1 MRNIKISQKEIYV
14 MIVIFLIT
22 FLVRVPFFDYPVIQD
37 SAKYAELSESLHNNF
52 KYESN
57 GEPCE
62 KYPPGNA
69 FIASFV
75 LFFTDD
81 SGFAVR
87 FVSIFFSSLI
97 ISLCYFF
104 LRFLNLNRV
113 VSLLLSASVFFNPW
127 FFYFTT
133 ISGLSEGAGI
143 FFLLLGLFFMF
154 LYIEKKPKTSI
165 IVLGALF
172 LGLSV
177 MIRIV
182 FIVVVAVFCFYFLW
196 LFMHKK
202 QMKDSFL
209 FVVISTI
216 PFVCWFIRN
225 LLVKTAAESYMDYI
239 SHSIISYPYT
249 LIYFILIVFPVA
261 FLGLIWYILKSFKL
275 IFSGSNKY
283 WKLILVSFVSTILV
297 SALTWDLVNHIGMI
311 QNPWSLTNIHIDL
324 VLLVTNP
331 FFATRYFVTFIPI
344 LTILIGC
351 LFFRKSSVNIKK
363 LLIFTIYVIFLLIFT
378 SFYTGGHVQNS
389 LSVILPIPSTF
400 VQKADTGLQLV
411 HYINNQ
417 EIPNP
422 FINIQINNLLLEEST
437 KNLFNRLCKNCTIL
451 ENDSDKFKDGSF
463 LIIDDSCKN
472 INRVVGYR
480 CTDFSCVFESVGR
493 EKASIFKCN

>member
-1 MRNIKISQKEIYV
+1 

-22 FLVRVPFFDYPVIQD
+22 FLVRVSFFDYPVIQD
-37 SAKYAELSESLHNNF
+37 SAKYAELSESLHNDF
-52 KYESN
+52 KYELN
-57 GEPCE
+57 GEPYE

-69 FIASFV
+69 FIASLV

-97 ISLCYFF
+97 IVLCYFF
-104 LRFLNLNRV
+104 LRFLNINRI

-165 IVLGALF
+165 IVLSALF

-209 FVVISTI
+209 FMVISTI

-225 LLVKTAAESYMDYI
+225 LFVNSTSESYFEYAAHAI
-239 SHSIISYPYT
+239 LSYPHA
-249 LIYFILIVFPVA
+249 LIYFWLIVFPIA
-261 FLGLIWYILKSFKL
+261 FLGLTWHILKSFKV
-275 IFSGSNKY
+275 IFSGHDKY
-283 WKLILVSFVSTILV
+283 WKLVLISFVLTILIGIL
-297 SALTWDLVNHIGMI
+297 AWDLVNHVGMI
-311 QNPWSLTNIHIDL
+311 QNPWSLTKFSIDL
-324 VLLVTNP
+324 KVLLVNP
-331 FFATRYFVTFIPI
+331 FFATRYFVPFIPI
-344 LTILIGC
+344 LTVLIGS

-363 LLIFTIYVIFLLIFT
+363 LLIFAVYVIILFIFT
-378 SFYTGGHVQNS
+378 SFYTSGYTQNR
-389 LSVILPIPSTF
+389 LSVILPIPNTF
-400 VQKADTGLQLV
+400 VQKADTSLQLTQ
-411 HYINNQ
+411 YINNQ
-417 EIPNP
+417 QIPNP
-422 FINIQINNLLLEEST
+422 LINIQINDPVL
-437 KNLFNRLCKNCTIL
+437 KNPIKRSLNRFCKNCTIL
-451 ENDSDKFKDGSF
+451 EDDSDKFEEGSF
-463 LIIDDSCKN
+463 LIIDDSCKDIDKVDGY
-472 INRVVGYR
+472 IN
-480 CTDFSCVFESVGR
+480 FSCVFESVGR
-493 EKASIFKCN
+493 EKVSIFRCNKSKSKI